1 MSEGAKELCMY
12 HTLHHTIRTYDN
24 ALSAN
29 QITKNIDRLP
39 GVYLVAGG
47 GVVLD
52 GGGGSI
58 SRKAIQW

>member
-29 QITKNIDRLP
+29 QITKHRPIDR
-39 GVYLVAGG
+39 GLVTVGDII
-47 GVVLD
+47 LD

>member
-29 QITKNIDRLP
+29 QITKNIDRLT
-39 GVYLVAGG
+39 GVYLVTVGDII
-47 GVVLD
+47 LD